1 MDDNHPL
8 ILGLD
13 DATVA
18 RAVDADT
25 GAVWWKSLIEADAR
39 GRFFGASAVFT
50 LYAAQTRL
58 TDLGET
64 TKTILTYPS
73 ERVQRAPRV
82 NGEKHTTAAAHRRF
96 QTGIS
101 RASFRSQSSELS
113 P

>member
-8 ILGLD
+8 SLGLD

-18 RAVDADT
+18 GAVDADT

-39 GRFFGASAVFT
+39 GRFFRCQRRVHPVR
-50 LYAAQTRL
+50 AQTRL